1 MEDVKLLQNRSKMLD
16 TVASRYAELCEA
28 NYLIRQLTPYLKKEN
43 PNLGTIVSWIDIL
56 STGAFHTS
64 LVRETF
70 EKAQRFVNERSV
82 M

>member
-1 MEDVKLLQNRSKMLD
+1 MEDVKLLKNRSKMLD

-43 PNLGTIVSWIDIL
+43 PNLETLVSWIDIL